1 MIAEVDANKNGTID
15 LDEFY
20 VFMRAKMDNEDKE
33 DQIRQA
39 FEAFD
44 RDGNGYISRSE
55 MKRVRS
61 KKSNEN

>member
-20 VFMRAKMDNEDKE
+20 VFMRTKMDNEDKE
-33 DQIRQA
+33 EQIRQA

-61 KKSNEN
+61 